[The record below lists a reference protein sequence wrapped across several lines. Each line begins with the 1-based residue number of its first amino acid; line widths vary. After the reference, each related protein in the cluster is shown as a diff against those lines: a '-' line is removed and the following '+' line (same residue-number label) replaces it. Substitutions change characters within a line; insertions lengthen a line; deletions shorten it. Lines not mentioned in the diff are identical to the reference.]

1 MAVGGA
7 SLKLRIFPNF
17 LGEFSRTR
25 LASGQL
31 GERAFPDAVDFGRCH
46 HVERKRWLGREGKH
60 LMSAEED
67 KRLALT
73 VIEALNARDL
83 SRWSPKLADDYA
95 GEYPG
100 VPVLN
105 KTQSIGYNQRF
116 VTAFPDLR
124 FDVHRV
130 LAQGDQVFAHW
141 TVSGTQTERLATVT
155 GRTIPP
161 TRRRATVSGVL
172 LTEVRDGEIVREYWY
187 WDQLSLLDQLGIMEH
202 PGLFL
207 SHEGF

>member
-1 MAVGGA
+1 
-7 SLKLRIFPNF
+7 
-17 LGEFSRTR
+17 
-25 LASGQL
+25 
-31 GERAFPDAVDFGRCH
+31 
-46 HVERKRWLGREGKH
+46 
-60 LMSAEED
+60 MSAKENEE
-67 KRLALT
+67 LALT
-73 VIEALNARDL
+73 LIEALNTRDL
-83 SRWSPKLADDYA
+83 SQWSQKLSDEYA

-105 KTQSIGYNQRF
+105 KTQSLGYNRRF
-116 VTAFPDLR
+116 VIAFPDTH
-124 FDVHRV
+124 FQVHSV
-130 LAQGDQVFAHW
+130 VAQGDQVFIHW

-172 LTEVRDGEIVREYWY
+172 LTQVRDGEIVREGWY

-207 SHEGF
+207 THEGF